1 MHVSLPDPPPGKT
14 GWPWSLGSIPPRDVC
29 TGEHLPEITVVT
41 PSFNQGD
48 YLEETIRSVLMQG
61 YPKLQYIVVDG
72 GSTDKSHEVLAKYA
86 HAISHLIQE
95 PDEGQSDAICKGL
108 QLATGTFFNWIN
120 SDDFLWPGVLWELAE
135 RFRPEM
141 DLYTFSVSVE
151 GEGVTTYRMHNERLS
166 ALHMLRADR
175 YSFSQP
181 GLWFNT
187 DSLRACGGIDKSLN
201 YGFDWDLLVRYLAAH
216 PRVQYSKSIGATFR
230 LHDTSKTV
238 VESAK
243 TDHKQNRF
251 HHELDLI
258 RNKLEQTLPKQL
270 ANASRLGRCREPWNQ
285 TLVNYLDDF
294 ESSPLKSTLEIVRL
308 TLQEPRV
315 RGTWRTAGAA
325 LRLMSRYVRPRL
337 NHSS

>member
-1 MHVSLPDPPPGKT
+1 MQVRLPDPPPGKT
-14 GWPWSLGSIPPRDVC
+14 GWPWHFDPKPPRDWG
-29 TGEHLPEITVVT
+29 TGEHLPWITVVT

-72 GSTDKSHEVLAKYA
+72 GSTDKSQEVLAKYA

-95 PDEGQSDAICKGL
+95 PDQGQSDAICKGL

-120 SDDFLWPGVLWELAE
+120 SDDFLWPGTLWELAE
-135 RFRPEM
+135 RCRPET

-151 GEGVTTYRMHNERLS
+151 GEGVTTYKMLNERLS
-166 ALHMLRADR
+166 ALRMLRADR

-181 GLWFNT
+181 GLWFKIPL
-187 DSLRACGGIDKSLN
+187 LRACGGIDKSLN
-201 YGFDWDLLVRYLAAH
+201 YGFDWDLLVRYLAEH
-216 PRVQYSKSIGATFR
+216 PKVQYSDSTGATFR
-230 LHDTSKTV
+230 LHGTSKTV

-243 TDHKQNRF
+243 TDHEQNRF
-251 HHELDLI
+251 KHEADLI
-258 RNKLEQTLPKQL
+258 RDKLEQTLPKYL
-270 ANASRLGRCREPWNQ
+270 ANASRLGRLREPWNQ

-294 ESSPLKSTLEIVRL
+294 DSSPLKSTFEIMRL
-308 TLQEPRV
+308 TLQNPGARA
-315 RGTWRTAGAA
+315 TWRTAGTA

-337 NHSS
+337 THQS